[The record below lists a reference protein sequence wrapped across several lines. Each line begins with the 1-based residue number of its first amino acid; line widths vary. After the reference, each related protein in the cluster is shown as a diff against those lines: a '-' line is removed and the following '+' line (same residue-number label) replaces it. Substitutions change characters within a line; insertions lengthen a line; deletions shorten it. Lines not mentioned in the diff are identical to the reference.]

1 MITRE
6 QVPSVLD
13 HQVYDQEG
21 KKIGQAGHVFLDD
34 ATGEPEWASVRT
46 GMFGNHES
54 FVPIHDAR
62 LTEDRV
68 EVPCTKAQVK
78 DAPHVDVDSGGHLS
92 EREERELYRHYGVD
106 WDAGR
111 SRRGMEQRDMS
122 GGAAGMA
129 GAGAA
134 GAAAATGPGRERG
147 HMPDDRMERGT
158 SDDAMTRSEEQMRV
172 HTERESSGRAR
183 LRKYV
188 VTEEVQ
194 QTVPVRHDEVRVERE
209 PITDANRE
217 QAMRGEAFRED
228 EHEVPLHREHAVADT
243 EAVPVERVRMVPEEH
258 VEQETV
264 RGQVRKERI
273 DADIPEDARD
283 KSRDRD
289 MPDDPRGR
297 HRGRN
302 DRS

>member
-297 HRGRN
+297 N

>member
-1 MITRE
+1 
-6 QVPSVLD
+6 
-13 HQVYDQEG
+13 
-21 KKIGQAGHVFLDD
+21 
-34 ATGEPEWASVRT
+34 
-46 GMFGNHES
+46 
-54 FVPIHDAR
+54 
-62 LTEDRV
+62 
-68 EVPCTKAQVK
+68 
-78 DAPHVDVDSGGHLS
+78 
-92 EREERELYRHYGVD
+92 
-106 WDAGR
+106 
-111 SRRGMEQRDMS
+111 
-122 GGAAGMA
+122 
-129 GAGAA
+129 
-134 GAAAATGPGRERG
+134 
-147 HMPDDRMERGT
+147 MPDDRMERGT

-172 HTERESSGRAR
+172 HTERESPGRAR